1 MTDKRKD
8 GSGKLLYCSFC
19 GKSQHEVKKLI
30 AGPSVYICDE
40 CVDLCNDIIREE
52 IKDLILA
59 RGSERSELPTP
70 HEIRQHLD
78 DYVIGQELAKK
89 VLAVAVYNHYK
100 RLRNGDKTADGVEL
114 GKSNILL
121 IGPTGS
127 GKTLLAE
134 TLARYLDV
142 PFTMADATTLTEAG
156 YVGEDVENIIQK
168 LLQKCDYDVEKA
180 QRGIVYIDEIDKIS
194 RKSDNPSITRD
205 VSGEGVQQALL
216 KLVEGTIAAVPPQGG
231 RKHPQ
236 QEFLQVDT
244 SKILFIC
251 GGAFAGLDKVVGQRL
266 NTRSGIGFGAEVR
279 GEKDK
284 ATEGELLAQV
294 EPEDL
299 IKFGLIPEFI
309 GRLPV
314 VATLGELSEDALIQI
329 LQEPKN
335 ALTKQYQ
342 ALFSIEDVELEFR
355 REALIAIAKKAMN
368 RKTGARGLR
377 SIVEAALLN
386 TMYDLP
392 SMENVEKVVID
403 ENVITNQTEPML
415 IYRKPEAQVSGE

>member
-52 IKDLILA
+52 IKDLIPA

-314 VATLGELSEDALIQI
+314 VATLRELSEDALIQI
-329 LQEPKN
+329 LKEPKN

-342 ALFSIEDVELEFR
+342 ALFNLEGVDLEFR
-355 REALIAIAKKAMN
+355 DEALTAIAKKAMA

-377 SIVEAALLN
+377 SIVEAALLE

-392 SMENVEKVVID
+392 SMENVEKVVVD
-403 ENVITNQTEPML
+403 ENVIEGQAEPML
-415 IYRKPEAQVSGE
+415 IYGKPEAQASGE

>member
-1 MTDKRKD
+1 
-8 GSGKLLYCSFC
+8 
-19 GKSQHEVKKLI
+19 
-30 AGPSVYICDE
+30 
-40 CVDLCNDIIREE
+40 
-52 IKDLILA
+52 
-59 RGSERSELPTP
+59 
-70 HEIRQHLD
+70 
-78 DYVIGQELAKK
+78 
-89 VLAVAVYNHYK
+89 
-100 RLRNGDKTADGVEL
+100 
-114 GKSNILL
+114 
-121 IGPTGS
+121 
-127 GKTLLAE
+127 
-134 TLARYLDV
+134 
-142 PFTMADATTLTEAG
+142 MADATTLTEAG

-216 KLVEGTIAAVPPQGG
+216 KLIEGTVAAVPPQGG

-251 GGAFAGLDKVVGQRL
+251 GGAFAGLDKVIGQRL
-266 NTRSGIGFGAEVR
+266 NTRSGIGFAAEVK
-279 GEKDK
+279 GESEK
-284 ATEGELLAQV
+284 ATEGELLTQA

-309 GRLPV
+309 SSLPV
-314 VATLGELSEDALIQI
+314 VATLTELSEEALIQI

-342 ALFSIEDVELEFR
+342 ALFSLEGTELEFR
-355 REALIAIAKKAMN
+355 EEALKAIAKKAMA

-392 SMENVEKVVID
+392 SMSDVEKVVVD
-403 ENVITNQTEPML
+403 ENVINEQSEPLL
-415 IYRKPEAQVSGE
+415 IYSKPEAQASGDN